1 MTIATGSSSHASS
14 PSNIELAGPLTV
26 GRLAFLLAVGAAIVF
41 LHEAIRYPLRIPGQ
55 HGLEGMALLALARYS
70 TTYKWGATIAAL
82 SSAGTALAIGA
93 GSSWT
98 TPFLYLAPGVAI
110 DLGVM
115 LFAGW
120 RSHLLLLPLITAF
133 AFATKPLIRLGLA
146 EGFGMQFGSF
156 RMGALYPISTHIA
169 FGFMGAMITA
179 VGWRMAQRRFERH
192 EGRGQ
197 TG

>member
-1 MTIATGSSSHASS
+1 MTTATGSSSHVSS
-14 PSNIELAGPLTV
+14 PNSIELAGPLTA
-26 GRLAFLLAVGAAIVF
+26 GRLAFLVAVGVAIVF
-41 LHEAIRYPLRIPGQ
+41 MHETIRYPLRIPGQ

-70 TTYKWGATIAAL
+70 TTSKWGATIAAL

-93 GSSWT
+93 GSSLT
-98 TPFLYLAPGVAI
+98 TPFLYVAPGIAI

-146 EGFGMQFGSF
+146 EGFGMHFGSF

-169 FGFMGAMITA
+169 FGFIGAMMTA
-179 VGWRMAQRRFERH
+179 IGWRFAQRRLERRTR
-192 EGRGQ
+192 EA
-197 TG
+197 

>member
-1 MTIATGSSSHASS
+1 MARATGSSYPASTRS
-14 PSNIELAGPLTV
+14 SISLVGPLSV
-26 GRLAFLLAVGAAIVF
+26 GRLAFLVGIGVVTVL

-55 HGLEGMALLALARYS
+55 HGLEGMALLAIARFS
-70 TTYKWGATIAAL
+70 TTHRWGATIAAL
-82 SSAGTALAIGA
+82 SSAATAVAIGA

-98 TPFLYLAPGVAI
+98 TPFLYLAPGVAL

-120 RSHLLLLPLITAF
+120 RAQIIVLPLIAAF

-146 EGFGMQFGSF
+146 EWFGMQFGSF

-169 FGFMGAMITA
+169 FGFTGAMIAA
-179 VGWRMAQRRFERH
+179 VGWRIAQRRWKTQDAER
-192 EGRGQ
+192 
-197 TG
+197 